1 MTLPHPG
8 WGSGVLFPR
17 APAPKP
23 QSTQTPG
30 WFLLQKVALRLTMTL
45 GISHAREVH
54 PAVPASQ
61 EESPQLSPGLSQ
73 TWPQGAE
80 EEVVPVSRNGSGEAL
95 QERLCPHPHL
105 REQEA
110 GQKQQLGAAGE
121 ARAAP
126 KDVLSLT
133 FPGAAAE
140 DRADDSRL
148 GRRAGTAGTLGGMGV
163 GRRRARIIKGTHTF
177 CRWC

>member
-1 MTLPHPG
+1 M
-8 WGSGVLFPR
+8 
-17 APAPKP
+17 
-23 QSTQTPG
+23 
-30 WFLLQKVALRLTMTL
+30 
-45 GISHAREVH
+45 
-54 PAVPASQ
+54 
-61 EESPQLSPGLSQ
+61 
-73 TWPQGAE
+73 
-80 EEVVPVSRNGSGEAL
+80 SRNGSGEAL

-163 GRRRARIIKGTHTF
+163 GRRRARIIKGTHTV